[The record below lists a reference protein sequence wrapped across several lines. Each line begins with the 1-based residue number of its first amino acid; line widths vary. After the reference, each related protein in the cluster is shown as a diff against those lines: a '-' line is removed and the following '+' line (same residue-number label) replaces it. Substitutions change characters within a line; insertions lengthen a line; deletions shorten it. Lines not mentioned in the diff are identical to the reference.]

1 MTSRR
6 IETAYTTPSATTA
19 LGGAKRLLAAKLAP
33 DERVRE
39 WLRGQE
45 AYTLHKAA
53 PKRFARR
60 PTVVAGP
67 HEQIQADLMD
77 VRSHKDANDGTTFLL
92 TAVDVFSK
100 VGWAIPLRTKTGRE
114 VSNALRGLFAGYRVR
129 AFQTDKGKEF
139 LNKDV
144 EAVLRDAN
152 VKSFVSQD
160 DVVKASIVERFNK
173 TLRAKIHRYL
183 TYTGGSRFIDVL
195 PDIVDAYNR
204 STHASTGMA
213 PRAVGPSNMEAV
225 WQTLYGEPEL
235 AVASPPKLSPGD
247 YVKLST
253 RGLAFERGYTPNWS
267 IETFKVRDVRRGERP
282 VVYVVEDLNGDA
294 IEGTFYEKQLQRVSL
309 PETFRVERV
318 IRSRT
323 RRGVREHYVR
333 WLGYPD
339 SPAFNS
345 WVADADMT

>member
-33 DERVRE
+33 DERVRK

-60 PTVVAGP
+60 PTVVTGR

-92 TAVDVFSK
+92 TAASTFSPRS
-100 VGWAIPLRTKTGRE
+100 GGSFPCGLKTGRE

-144 EAVLRDAN
+144 ESVLRDAN

-183 TYTGGSRFIDVL
+183 MYTGGSRVS
-195 PDIVDAYNR
+195 
-204 STHASTGMA
+204 STSC
-213 PRAVGPSNMEAV
+213 R
-225 WQTLYGEPEL
+225 
-235 AVASPPKLSPGD
+235 
-247 YVKLST
+247 KLST
-253 RGLAFERGYTPNWS
+253 RTTARRKRQPAWRLGPWARRTWKTYGRRFTENPNS
-267 IETFKVRDVRRGERP
+267 SSPLLPNCRRGIT
-282 VVYVVEDLNGDA
+282 LNLARADSPSS
-294 IEGTFYEKQLQRVSL
+294 EGTSRTGASKRSKSATSGGANAPSFTLSKILTATRSKGPFYEKQLQRVSL

-323 RRGVREHYVR
+323 R
-333 WLGYPD
+333 
-339 SPAFNS
+339 
-345 WVADADMT
+345 